1 MSFARMCRGSS
12 LELFRSYTVRIGY
25 TAVSVDRRT
34 LKIDPFR
41 ERNSVLFQSDEKY
54 KTHPSRVGFVFMH
67 RGNLRSHPAAVG
79 RRIEPTEIAL
89 SIVVSIEAEVL
100 PIDSD

>member
-34 LKIDPFR
+34 LEIDPFR
-41 ERNSVLFQSDEKY
+41 ERNSVLFQSNEKY
-54 KTHPSRVGFVFMH
+54 KNPSIKGGFCVYASREPPLQPSSVRKTNGTHRDSAVDRGF
-67 RGNLRSHPAAVG
+67 
-79 RRIEPTEIAL
+79 
-89 SIVVSIEAEVL
+89 
-100 PIDSD
+100 D